1 MPENA
6 AMSNGVHH
14 EVPEFLGPKRM
25 INRQEYIRL
34 MEQSLHRLGF
44 TAAAQQLE
52 RDSVQPPTQ
61 SPILAE
67 LSDLPDLQSLE
78 FCGV

>member
-1 MPENA
+1 MQLMPENA
-6 AMSNGVHH
+6 AMSNGLHH

-52 RDSVQPPTQ
+52 RDSVQRLSQ
-61 SPILAE
+61 FPI
-67 LSDLPDLQSLE
+67 
-78 FCGV
+78 